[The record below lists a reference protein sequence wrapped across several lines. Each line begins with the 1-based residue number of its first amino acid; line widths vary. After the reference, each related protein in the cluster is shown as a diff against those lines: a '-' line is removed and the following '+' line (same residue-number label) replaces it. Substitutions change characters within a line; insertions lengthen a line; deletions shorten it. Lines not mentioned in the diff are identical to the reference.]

1 MALPQ
6 LPLKEDMGAGDF
18 GKGTERQKRRN
29 VSPGEGGDW
38 KGKGKSKGT
47 AWDGQKGRQQTVERT
62 SQGRHHFLNCHFS
75 KYVIR
80 V

>member
-6 LPLKEDMGAGDF
+6 FPLKEDMGAGDF
-18 GKGTERQKRRN
+18 GKGTERQKRKY
-29 VSPGEGGDW
+29 VSPGEGGDR
-38 KGKGKSKGT
+38 KGKGESKGT
-47 AWDGQKGRQQTVERT
+47 AWDGQKCRQQEAERT

-75 KYVIR
+75 KGVIR